1 MFTARITRQ
10 RGEKVV
16 KDEVSRDTL
25 SGLLAVLLAA
35 VGVSEILEI
44 HIVREKLWNG

>member
-10 RGEKVV
+10 RGKKVV

-35 VGVSEILEI
+35 VGFSEILEI
-44 HIVREKLWNG
+44 HITRQEEVK